1 MRDSYFLHFDVLQL
15 VTPEPP
21 EYVLHRLFP
30 DYRRGNLSLI
40 QPLQTFLPFL
50 MSFLFVFVLLLVL
63 SFLLGLVLVL
73 VLIFV
78 LMNLLEKPSETVCVL
93 RVGL

>member
-30 DYRRGNLSLI
+30 DDRRGNLAFF
-40 QPLQTFLPFL
+40 QPMQTFLSFL

-63 SFLLGLVLVL
+63 GFLFVLVLVL
-73 VLIFV
+73 ILIFV